1 MLAGVEIQPVSMF
14 VLDKAD
20 QACVCLFKAWPVDTL
35 YRMVVTAWHSMTQHD
50 TAWHSMGRHS
60 LAWHSISQYD
70 TVRGTMPQHDTA
82 QHSVAQH
89 GTG

>member
-50 TAWHSMGRHS
+50 TAWPNVAHAGTALQSMS
-60 LAWHSISQYD
+60 
-70 TVRGTMPQHDTA
+70 P
-82 QHSVAQH
+82 
-89 GTG
+89 